1 MAGAALLCQLDRS
14 LESLSQNT
22 SSVMRS
28 TWVWVLCALRGKR
41 NHMRVNPFIKLI
53 RSRSWLPIT
62 HGIYSGYILLH
73 IICGKGNASS

>member
-28 TWVWVLCALRGKR
+28 TILGCGFFVLYEVRE
-41 NHMRVNPFIKLI
+41 
-53 RSRSWLPIT
+53 IT
-62 HGIYSGYILLH
+62 
-73 IICGKGNASS
+73 CE